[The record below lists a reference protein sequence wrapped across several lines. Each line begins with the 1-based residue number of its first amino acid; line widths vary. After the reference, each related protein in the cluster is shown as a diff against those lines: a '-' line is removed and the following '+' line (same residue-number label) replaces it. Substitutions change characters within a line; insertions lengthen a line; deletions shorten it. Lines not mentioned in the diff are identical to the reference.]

1 MMAEYELLLLILRN
15 SLNNSHSLY
24 KFEYNN
30 KKSKGTNLKKAFS
43 LMELMVVIIILGL
56 LAAFVLPN
64 LTGKSE
70 EAKEK
75 IVCIQ
80 MKSIAQTL
88 KMFKLDT
95 SSYPQTEEGLDLL
108 VEKKYFEDGKM
119 PKDAW
124 GNKFIYIQN
133 EDSFDL
139 VSMGSDKKESTE
151 DDIYYSKCDK

>member
-1 MMAEYELLLLILRN
+1 M
-15 SLNNSHSLY
+15 
-24 KFEYNN
+24 
-30 KKSKGTNLKKAFS
+30 KKAFS

-70 EAKEK
+70 EAKDK

-88 KMFKLDT
+88 KMYKLDT
-95 SSYPQTEEGLDLL
+95 SSYPETEEGLDML

-151 DDIYYSKCDK
+151 DDIYYSKCNK